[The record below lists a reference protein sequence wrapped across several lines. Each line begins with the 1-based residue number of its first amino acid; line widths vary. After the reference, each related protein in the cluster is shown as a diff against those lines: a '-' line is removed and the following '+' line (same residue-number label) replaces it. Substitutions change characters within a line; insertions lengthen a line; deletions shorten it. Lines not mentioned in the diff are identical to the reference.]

1 LGGRGR
7 WISEF
12 QASLVYKMNART
24 ARAIQRNSVSK
35 NQKKKKQ
42 NKTKQN
48 KNKNKTK
55 QNKKKTKKQKQ
66 KKPNPSQNIEYVKRI
81 K

>member
-12 QASLVYKMNART
+12 EASLAYKVSART
-24 ARAIQRNSVSK
+24 ARATEIPCLEK
-35 NQKKKKQ
+35 NKRHPPHTHTHTKQ

-48 KNKNKTK
+48 KTKTP
-55 QNKKKTKKQKQ
+55 KTKKD
-66 KKPNPSQNIEYVKRI
+66 KR
-81 K
+81 KAYCFLVNT